1 MKDLIDS
8 AIREVNQHFD
18 SVDDTDIVLEELKSF
33 FLAKLPED
41 FDYQVLNITGN
52 QTNLKETFVTDEGHN
67 KRQLGK
73 LVDWIWNN
81 Q

>member
-41 FDYQVLNITGN
+41 FDYQGN
-52 QTNLKETFVTDEGHN
+52 QTNLKETFCDEGHN

-73 LVDWIWNN
+73 LVD
-81 Q
+81 